1 MKKPKLRELGEA
13 VKAIVKGPYTVNFPK
28 VPSPVASTFRG
39 IMVFEED
46 KCVVCGACAEVC
58 PAAAR
63 EAINLLDAGMRKITH
78 HQERCIYCG
87 LCEAACSWE
96 AIRHTEEYDLAQLT
110 TEGYEKSVEKELLLC
125 EICGEPIAT
134 REQLLWIARKAGE
147 LAYANPTLASV
158 LHQEIDGVE
167 PADSREARGIYRAD
181 HLKLL
186 CPKCRREVYLREIW
200 GY

>member
-13 VKAIVKGPYTVNFPK
+13 VRAIVKGPFTVNFPK
-28 VPSPVASTFRG
+28 VPSPVAPTFRG

-46 KCVVCGACAEVC
+46 KCIVCGACAEVC
-58 PAAAR
+58 PANAR
-63 EAINLLDAGMRKITH
+63 ELTDFPDRGMRRITH

-87 LCEAACSWE
+87 VCEAACSWQ
-96 AIRHTEEYDLAQLT
+96 ALKHTEEYDLAQLVN
-110 TEGYEKSVEKELLLC
+110 EGYEKFVEKELLLC

-134 REQLLWIARKAGE
+134 REQLLWIARKTGE

-167 PADSREARGIYRAD
+167 PIPPSGARVAYRSD
-181 HLKLL
+181 HLRLL

>member
-13 VKAIVKGPYTVNFPK
+13 VRAVITGPYTVNFPR
-28 VPSPVASTFRG
+28 VPSPVAPSFRG

-63 EAINLLDAGMRKITH
+63 ELTDVRDTAVRRITH

-87 LCEAACSWE
+87 LCEAACFWK

-110 TEGYEKSVEKELLLC
+110 NEGYERSVEKELILC
-125 EICGEPIAT
+125 EICGEPIAA
-134 REQLLWIARKAGE
+134 RQHLLWIAKATGE
-147 LAYANPTLASV
+147 LAYANPTLAYV
-158 LHQEIDGVE
+158 LHQEIEGVE
-167 PADSREARGIYRAD
+167 PTLPTGARTAYRSD
-181 HLKLL
+181 HIRPL
-186 CPKCRREVYLREIW
+186 CPTCRREVYLREIW

>member
-13 VKAIVKGPYTVNFPK
+13 VRAVIRGPFTLDFPR
-28 VPSPVASTFRG
+28 VSSPVAPSFRG

-63 EAINLLDAGMRKITH
+63 ELTDFPDRQVRRITH

-87 LCEAACSWE
+87 LCEAACSWK

-110 TEGYEKSVEKELLLC
+110 NEGYERSVEKELLLC
-125 EICGEPIAT
+125 EICDEPIAT
-134 REQLLWIARKAGE
+134 REHLLWIAETTGE
-147 LAYANPTLASV
+147 LAYANPTLAYV
-158 LHQEIDGVE
+158 LHQEIEGVE
-167 PADSREARGIYRAD
+167 PTLPTGARAAYRSD
-181 HLKLL
+181 HLRLL
-186 CPKCRREVYLREIW
+186 CPKCRREVYLQEIW